1 MLDRLNKY
9 SAQETADA
17 VGVIVDEVKTLL
29 DLLDRF
35 FEKTDERVS
44 SRLEK
49 IWPGHDGI
57 SRDLVKQLEKLSRDL
72 TPPDDYD
79 PADRNLRD

>member
-17 VGVIVDEVKTLL
+17 VAVIAEQVGTLMEL
-29 DLLDRF
+29 IDDLYSRAPDRDF
-35 FEKTDERVS
+35 SKFDA
-44 SRLEK
+44 
-49 IWPGHDGI
+49 IWPDYHRLNAALCQKLNKLA
-57 SRDLVKQLEKLSRDL
+57 SQLE
-72 TPPDDYD
+72 PPADYD

>member
-17 VGVIVDEVKTLL
+17 VGDIAETIETLSTL
-29 DLLDRF
+29 MDRLY
-35 FEKTDERVS
+35 EKTDAKLHTRFD
-44 SRLEK
+44 RLF
-49 IWPGHDGI
+49 PDGI
-57 SRDLVKQLEKLSRDL
+57 SREAAKQIYKLSHEL
-72 TPPDDYD
+72 APPDDYD

>member
-17 VGVIVDEVKTLL
+17 AADISDQVETLL

-35 FEKTDERVS
+35 FEKTPEHVH

-49 IWPGHDGI
+49 IWPGHEGV
-57 SRDLVKQLEKLSRDL
+57 SRTLVQQLAKLSREL

-79 PADRNLRD
+79 PADLNLRD

>member
-17 VGVIVDEVKTLL
+17 VGIIADEVETLL

-35 FEKTDERVS
+35 FEKTDERDH

-49 IWPGHDGI
+49 IWPGHEGV
-57 SRDLVKQLEKLSRDL
+57 SRTLVQQLAKLSREL

-79 PADRNLRD
+79 PADRNLRA